1 MERMVMCIIVGHLSY
16 NTVREYPGLCP
27 GGILGARAASWL
39 GVYRHDADEL
49 WTITSFTV
57 PL

>member
-1 MERMVMCIIVGHLSY
+1 MVMCIIVGHLSY